1 MQLVC
6 GRSLFAALTLALMAT
21 AGAAGQRAK
30 GADLALEWQI
40 TAAGTAT
47 TPQAQAALHLVNRGQ
62 APLPPGGWALYF
74 TSLTPL
80 VTPYRAD
87 GLIAEQVVGTL
98 FRLRADGSAAP
109 LPPGGERTITIRHD
123 EAVVRPDKAPHG
135 PYLAYEDDPDHA
147 EAIGQYRIVPGL
159 PPAAAGLER
168 GGGIDPAAIF
178 ERNARIV
185 PVAVADLP
193 LALPTPV
200 TVQHL
205 AGEWQLAAMPV
216 VEASRELDPEAERA
230 RAMFASRLPAI
241 ARQPAATLTLTT
253 GQVPGQ
259 PAPEAYRLRVDP
271 ERGAEILGNTP
282 AGVARGLETLRQ
294 LLPAA
299 DGQRHPLA
307 VPAVDIVDAP
317 RFPWRGL
324 MVDVARNFQDKAE
337 VMRLIELM
345 AQYKLNRLHL
355 HLTDDEGWR
364 LAIRGLPELT
374 GYGGRRGHAAD
385 ESRHLLPAHGSGPR
399 LDDPHGSGYYTAD
412 DFVAILRHAAARRIE
427 VIPEIEMPGHARAA
441 VKAMAYRA
449 RILRQQGRRDADDYL
464 LSDPADA
471 SRYRSA
477 QLHTDNV
484 IDPGLTSTYR
494 FIDHVIGEI
503 ARLYQVAGVSL
514 TTVHVGGDELAQG
527 AWVGSPASR
536 RLMKRRHMKSFA
548 DLWDHFY
555 ERVAASVG
563 RTGARVAGWEE
574 LGVRDGRGNPPL
586 PAIANPRFAD
596 RGFQLQVWNNFDAN
610 ADLANRLANAGY
622 PVVLSPASTL
632 YFDMAYDADL
642 WEPGADWAGQAD
654 LAKVHD
660 LIPFDLTRQP
670 ADKAAAGPRPVPLT
684 DLGRSHIVG
693 LEGTLF
699 SEIMREPATIDMLLM
714 PRLLALAERAWAAD
728 PAWSRSSD
736 RAQAEVLRR
745 ADWSR
750 FVSLLGRRILPR
762 LDVEWP
768 DLPYR
773 LPPPGLRCGPG
784 GTEVNHEFPGI
795 TIRYTRDGSTPTASS
810 PVAGERIDQ
819 SPTIVAAAFAG
830 SGRHGRVARSDCRP

>member
-1 MQLVC
+1 M
-6 GRSLFAALTLALMAT
+6 AALAIAMTT
-21 AGAAGQRAK
+21 APAAGGSSARAT
-30 GADLALEWQI
+30 GADLALEWQLA
-40 TAAGTAT
+40 AAGSDAA
-47 TPQAQAALHLVNRGQ
+47 PQAQARLHLTNRSA
-62 APLPPGGWALYF
+62 APLPAGGWALYF

-98 FRLRADGSAAP
+98 FRLRPDGSAVA
-109 LPPGGERTITIRHD
+109 LPAGGERTVTIRHD

-135 PYLAYEDDPDHA
+135 PYLAYDDDPGHA
-147 EAIGQYRIVPGL
+147 QAIGQYRIVPGL
-159 PPAAAGLER
+159 PSPAAGKER

-178 ERNARIV
+178 ERNARIS
-185 PVAVADLP
+185 PLAAADLP
-193 LALPTPV
+193 LALPTP
-200 TVQHL
+200 L
-205 AGEWQLAAMPV
+205 AAQRLSGEWQLAAAPTI
-216 VEASRELDPEAERA
+216 EAPPELGPEAERA
-230 RAMFASRLPAI
+230 RAMFASRLPV
-241 ARQPAATLTLTT
+241 AAAVPGGVLTLAT
-253 GQVPGQ
+253 GRVPGQ
-259 PAPEAYRLRVDP
+259 GSPEAYRLRVDP
-271 ERGAEILGNTP
+271 AHGADVLGNSP

-299 DGQRHPLA
+299 DGQRRPLA

-355 HLTDDEGWR
+355 HLTDDEAWR
-364 LAIRGLPELT
+364 LEIRGLPELT
-374 GYGGRRGHAAD
+374 TYGSRRGHAAD
-385 ESRHLLPAHGSGPR
+385 ESHHLLPAHGSGPR

-412 DFVAILRHAAARRIE
+412 DFVAILRFAAARRIE

-449 RILRQQGRRDADDYL
+449 RVLRQQGRRDADDYL

-484 IDPGLTSTYR
+484 IDPGLPSTYR
-494 FIDHVIGEI
+494 FIDHVVAEI
-503 ARLYQVAGVSL
+503 ARLYQVAGVPL
-514 TTVHVGGDELAQG
+514 TTLHVGGDELAQG

-536 RLMKRRHMKSFA
+536 RLMKRRHMKTFA

-574 LGVRDGRGNPPL
+574 LGVRDGRGNPPR
-586 PAIANPRFAD
+586 PAAANPRFAG

-632 YFDMAYDADL
+632 YFDMAHDPDL

-654 LAKVHD
+654 LAEVHD
-660 LIPFDLTRQP
+660 LIPFDLTRRP
-670 ADKAAAGPRPVPLT
+670 AGEAAAGPQPVALT
-684 DLGRSHIVG
+684 EQGRGNIIG
-693 LEGTLF
+693 LEGTMF
-699 SEIMREPATIDMLLM
+699 SEILREPATIDYLLM

-728 PAWSRSSD
+728 PPWTSAD
-736 RAQAEVLRR
+736 PTQAEALRR

-762 LDVEWP
+762 LDAEWP
-768 DLPYR
+768 DLAYR
-773 LPPPGLRCGPG
+773 LPPPGLRCRNG
-784 GTEVNHEFPGI
+784 GVDVNHEFPGVSV
-795 TIRYTRDGSTPTASS
+795 RYTRDGSTPTATS
-810 PVAGERIDQ
+810 PVAGDHVE
-819 SPTIVAAAFAG
+819 STATITAAAFVG
-830 SGRHGRVARSDCRP
+830 GGRHGRHGRISRCDCKP